1 MNRAPE
7 ITAQAFFKIA
17 QPHSVLKADIV
28 SKYVIAWAN
37 IIIRGKLHFKKEARA
52 YVVDLFS
59 GCGQYEDGT
68 KSTPIKI
75 IDEALKADHLRE
87 NLILRFNDN
96 QVEMI
101 ERLQGHVAAIPGVTS
116 FKNKIG
122 YSTYDAESPEVL
134 SWFTKN
140 NQGPRLP
147 MVVFIDPFGYKEIS
161 RELLRSMIQIPQSD
175 ILFFF
180 NYRRVNAA
188 LGNEQFES
196 NMNKIFGP
204 ERVQRIK
211 TELATARPA
220 ERSEIIIRHLDESLR
235 EIGANFVVPFV
246 VVQEDEEHISH
257 YIVGITKHEKGFE
270 LMKKVLKQHTTIGP
284 RSRAKFGHDLASVE
298 RDKQHSMFDALPDP
312 IGELAAQVYQ
322 AYTGRIITFG
332 QLYKQH
338 HPTAH
343 YTESEYKQ
351 AVRRLLLDKR
361 AYALDE
367 ETKPS
372 RKTIKGEQAVPEHL
386 SIRFM

>member
-7 ITAQAFFKIA
+7 VTAAAFFKTA
-17 QPHSVLKADIV
+17 QPHSVLKAEIV
-28 SKYVIAWAN
+28 SKYVIGWAN
-37 IIIRGKLHFKKEARA
+37 IIVRGKLHFKKEARA

-75 IDEALKADHLRE
+75 IEAVLQADYLRD

-96 QVEMI
+96 EPEMI
-101 ERLQGHVAAIPGVTS
+101 ERLKIHVAALPGIAS
-116 FKNKIG
+116 LRNKIG
-122 YSTYDAESPEVL
+122 YTTHDAESPEVL

-140 NQGPRLP
+140 HQGLRLP

-204 ERVQRIK
+204 ERVQVIK
-211 TELATARPA
+211 AELARVRPA
-220 ERSEIIIRHLDESLR
+220 ERNEIIIRHLDESLR
-235 EIGANFVVPFV
+235 EIGANFVVPFM
-246 VVQEDEEHISH
+246 VVQEDEEHVSH

-270 LMKKVLKQHTTIGP
+270 LMKKVLRQHTTMGP
-284 RSRAKFGHDLASVE
+284 RSKAKFGHDLASVE
-298 RDKQHSMFDALPDP
+298 RDKQHNMFDALPDP
-312 IGELAAQVYQ
+312 IGELATQVHK
-322 AYTGRIITFG
+322 AYAGRISTFG

-338 HPTAH
+338 HPTTN
-343 YTESEYKQ
+343 YTESEYKS
-351 AVRRLLLDKR
+351 AIRRLLHDQR
-361 AYALDE
+361 AFAADE
-367 ETKPS
+367 DLLPS
-372 RKTIKGEQAVPEHL
+372 RKTARGEQAVPEHL
-386 SIRFM
+386 RVRFV

>member
-7 ITAQAFFKIA
+7 ITAQAFFKTA
-17 QPHSVLKADIV
+17 QPHSVLKAEIV

-37 IIIRGKLHFKKEARA
+37 IIVRGKLHFKKEARA

-75 IDEALKADHLRE
+75 IEEALKADHLRE

-101 ERLQGHVAAIPGVTS
+101 ERLQGHVAAVPGVAS

-161 RELLRSMIQIPQSD
+161 QELLRSMIQIPQSD

-211 TELATARPA
+211 IELATARPA
-220 ERSEIIIRHLDESLR
+220 ERSELIIRHLEESLR

-270 LMKKVLKQHTTIGP
+270 TMKKVLKQHTTIGP
-284 RSRAKFGHDLASVE
+284 RSKAKFGHDLASVE
-298 RDKQHSMFDALPDP
+298 RDKQHSIFDALPDP
-312 IGELAAQVYQ
+312 IGELAAQVHR
-322 AYTGRIITFG
+322 AYTGRVITFG

-338 HPTAH
+338 HPTTH

-361 AYALDE
+361 AYVLDE
-367 ETKPS
+367 ETKTS
-372 RKTIKGEQAVPEHL
+372 RKTAKGEQAVPEHL
-386 SIRFM
+386 GLRFM